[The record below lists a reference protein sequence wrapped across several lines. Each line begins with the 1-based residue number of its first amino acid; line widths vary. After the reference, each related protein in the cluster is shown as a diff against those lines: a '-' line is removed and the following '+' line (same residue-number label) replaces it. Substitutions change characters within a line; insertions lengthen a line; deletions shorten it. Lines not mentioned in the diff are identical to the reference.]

1 MPQMN
6 TPDDVDAWFRE
17 HGWFPGRDVSETVPA
32 MVAQVTGQYRDAGY
46 PVEPF
51 EAATAFL
58 AEHGGLR
65 LTIDARREDYLYFTP
80 HLGYGSTPSDV
91 AELSRDLGVRLFP
104 VGLDGSEGSPV
115 LMDEGGRFFFMH
127 HTGNYYMGADKYEAM
142 IALAHAPMQ
151 DAEDF
156 HV

>member
-1 MPQMN
+1 MPHMN
-6 TPDDVDAWFRE
+6 TPEDVDAWFRE
-17 HGWFPGRDVSETVPA
+17 YGWFPGRDVSETVPA
-32 MVAQVTGQYRDAGY
+32 MVDEITGQYRDGGF

-65 LTIDARREDYLYFTP
+65 LTIDAKREDYLYFTP
-80 HLGYGSTPSDV
+80 YLGYRSVPSDV

-115 LMDEGGRFFFMH
+115 LMDERGRFFFMH

-151 DAEDF
+151 DAEDYF
-156 HV
+156 V